1 MDTRQIESELVVKA
15 VRSGGPGG
23 QNVNKVS
30 TKIQLYFNVAQSQGL
45 TDEERLRIIQKLS
58 SRISADGI
66 LMVHSDLTRSQLKN
80 RGEAMSRLFELL
92 EQALIVEKPRKVRR
106 VPKAAVEKRLKAKKV
121 QSEVKQARRKPN
133 F

>member
-1 MDTRQIESELVVKA
+1 MDARQIESELVVRA

-30 TKIQLYFNVAQSQGL
+30 TKIQLYFDVARSQGL
-45 TDEERLRIIQKLS
+45 TEEERLRITQKLS
-58 SRISADGI
+58 SRINADGI

-80 RGEAMSRLFELL
+80 REEAMSRLFELL
-92 EQALIVEKPRKVRR
+92 EQALVIQKPRKATR
-106 VPKAAVEKRLKAKKV
+106 VPKAAVEKRLKSKRS
-121 QSEVKQARRKPN
+121 QSEIKQGRRKPR

>member
-45 TDEERLRIIQKLS
+45 TDEERLRITQKLS

-80 RGEAMSRLFELL
+80 RGEAISRLFELL

>member
-1 MDTRQIESELVVKA
+1 MDARQIESELVVKA

-30 TKIQLYFNVAQSQGL
+30 TKIQLYFDVARSQGL
-45 TDEERLRIIQKLS
+45 TEEERLRITQKLS
-58 SRISADGI
+58 SRINADGI

-80 RGEAMSRLFELL
+80 REEAMSRLFELL
-92 EQALIVEKPRKVRR
+92 EQALVIQKPRKATR
-106 VPKAAVEKRLKAKKV
+106 VPKAAVEKRLKSKRS
-121 QSEVKQARRKPN
+121 QSEIKQGRRKPR

>member
-15 VRSGGPGG
+15 VCSGGPGG

-45 TDEERLRIIQKLS
+45 TDEERLRITQKLS

-66 LMVHSDLTRSQLKN
+66 LIVHSDLTRSQLKN

>member
-1 MDTRQIESELVVKA
+1 MDARQIESELVVRA

-30 TKIQLYFNVAQSQGL
+30 TKIQLYFDVARSQGL
-45 TDEERLRIIQKLS
+45 TEEERLRITQKLS
-58 SRISADGI
+58 SRINADGI

-80 RGEAMSRLFELL
+80 REEAMSRLFELL
-92 EQALIVEKPRKVRR
+92 EQAIVIPKPRKATR
-106 VPKAAVEKRLKAKKV
+106 VPKAAVEKRLKSKRS
-121 QSEVKQARRKPN
+121 QSEIKQGRRKPR

>member
-45 TDEERLRIIQKLS
+45 TDEERLRITQKLS

-121 QSEVKQARRKPN
+121 QSEVKQARRKPD

>member
-1 MDTRQIESELVVKA
+1 MDARQIESELVVRA

-30 TKIQLYFNVAQSQGL
+30 TKIQLYFDVARSQGL
-45 TDEERLRIIQKLS
+45 TEEERLRITQKLS
-58 SRISADGI
+58 SRINADGI

-80 RGEAMSRLFELL
+80 REEAMSRLFELL
-92 EQALIVEKPRKVRR
+92 EQALVVQKPRKATR
-106 VPKAAVEKRLKAKKV
+106 VPKAAVEKRLKSKRS
-121 QSEVKQARRKPN
+121 QSEIKQGRRKPK

>member
-45 TDEERLRIIQKLS
+45 TDEERLRITQKLS

-106 VPKAAVEKRLKAKKV
+106 IPKSAVEKRLKAKKV

>member
-45 TDEERLRIIQKLS
+45 TDEERLRITQKLS

-66 LMVHSDLTRSQLKN
+66 LTVHSDLTRSQLKN
-80 RGEAMSRLFELL
+80 RGKAMSRLFELL

>member
-45 TDEERLRIIQKLS
+45 TDEERLRITQKLS

-106 VPKAAVEKRLKAKKV
+106 IPKAAVEKRLKAKKV

>member
-1 MDTRQIESELVVKA
+1 MDARQIESELVVRA

-30 TKIQLYFNVAQSQGL
+30 TKIQLYFDVARSQGL
-45 TDEERLRIIQKLS
+45 TEEERLRITQKLS
-58 SRISADGI
+58 SRINADGI

-80 RGEAMSRLFELL
+80 REEAMSRLFELL
-92 EQALIVEKPRKVRR
+92 EQALVIQKPRKATR
-106 VPKAAVEKRLKAKKV
+106 VPKAAVEKRLKSKRS
-121 QSEVKQARRKPN
+121 QSEIKQGRRKPK